1 MTAANRLYVVAAW
14 LPRRAT
20 ITVGALG
27 PVRLERG
34 WQAYVGSARRGRDA
48 RVARHCRAA
57 KPQRW
62 HADYLF
68 TPWPARRAWLL
79 DTALDECA
87 LAERL
92 RAALAAT
99 GEATGHDRLDP
110 PASAVGDPSVSSA
123 ADRALGPAA
132 GFGSS
137 DCGCRGH
144 LVRAPSLRALR
155 RALAAAVGEGDTL
168 RAVRAGRGG

>member
-1 MTAANRLYVVAAW
+1 VTAAPNRLYVVAAW

-20 ITVGALG
+20 IAVGGLG
-27 PVRLERG
+27 AVRLERG

-57 KPQRW
+57 KPLRW

-68 TPWPARRAWLL
+68 TPWPAGHAWLL

-87 LAERL
+87 LAARL
-92 RAALAAT
+92 RAALAPGT
-99 GEATGHDRLDP
+99 T
-110 PASAVGDPSVSSA
+110 
-123 ADRALGPAA
+123 

-144 LVRAPSLRALR
+144 LVRARSLGALRA
-155 RALAAAVGEGDTL
+155 ALTAAAGEGDTL
-168 RAVRAGRGG
+168 RAVAVARQRRRM

>member
-1 MTAANRLYVVAAW
+1 MTANRLYVVAAW
-14 LPRRAT
+14 LPRGAT
-20 ITVGALG
+20 IAVGALG
-27 PVRLERG
+27 PLRLERG

-48 RVARHCRAA
+48 RVARHRRAA
-57 KPQRW
+57 KPLRW

-87 LAERL
+87 LAARL
-92 RAALAAT
+92 RAALA
-99 GEATGHDRLDP
+99 GDGP
-110 PASAVGDPSVSSA
+110 DPSCDA
-123 ADRALGPAA
+123 AA

-144 LVRAPSLRALR
+144 LVRAPSLAALR
-155 RALAAAVGEGDTL
+155 RALAAAAGDGDTL
-168 RAVRAGRGG
+168 RVARAARPGRTA

>member
-1 MTAANRLYVVAAW
+1 MTVPPPNRLYVVAAW

-57 KPQRW
+57 KPLRW

-87 LAERL
+87 LAGRL
-92 RAALAAT
+92 RATLAPVLA
-99 GEATGHDRLDP
+99 GAAPGAAGARP
-110 PASAVGDPSVSSA
+110 PSRPAGDPA
-123 ADRALGPAA
+123 PGPAA

-137 DCGCRGH
+137 DCGCHGH
-144 LVRAPSLRALR
+144 LVLAPSLAALR
-155 RALAAAVGEGDTL
+155 AALGAAVGEGDTL
-168 RAVRAGRGG
+168 RAVRAGRPGRRT